1 MPLFLNTDGNTK
13 HITGQTLLLNDSER
27 LDGRMTRRVFGWQ
40 VFKQAISELEKDKQG
55 YKTIVIDL
63 VEDVYGLCRNNML
76 SKRGWE
82 HESDDSFRAWDIV
95 RKEFFDV
102 MKRATNLDMNVILV
116 SHEDTSKDITRAS
129 GNKVTAVKPNVA
141 DKIAKKLAGMVDV
154 VARAVVVDD
163 VHRLQFKQNEVVF
176 GGGRINLS
184 NKDIDLK

>member
-76 SKRGWE
+76 SKRG
-82 HESDDSFRAWDIV
+82 
-95 RKEFFDV
+95 
-102 MKRATNLDMNVILV
+102 
-116 SHEDTSKDITRAS
+116 
-129 GNKVTAVKPNVA
+129 
-141 DKIAKKLAGMVDV
+141 
-154 VARAVVVDD
+154 
-163 VHRLQFKQNEVVF
+163 
-176 GGGRINLS
+176 
-184 NKDIDLK
+184 

>member
-1 MPLFLNTDGNTK
+1 
-13 HITGQTLLLNDSER
+13 
-27 LDGRMTRRVFGWQ
+27 
-40 VFKQAISELEKDKQG
+40 
-55 YKTIVIDL
+55 
-63 VEDVYGLCRNNML
+63 
-76 SKRGWE
+76 
-82 HESDDSFRAWDIV
+82 
-95 RKEFFDV
+95 